1 MAGARKITSICA
13 ATTTA
18 AGMKHKFRFV
28 YLSVDPAERNQTKPL
43 WFMQDYRRIRG
54 EVENELRAHA
64 EAYRDAFEVCILRPG
79 MVLGKEMGFFGYGEG
94 LGAECES

>member
-1 MAGARKITSICA
+1 MPKSRTSSLTIFQSKARVPDNDIARKICLGFTMAGARKITSICA

-43 WFMQDYRRIRG
+43 WFMQDYRRIR
-54 EVENELRAHA
+54 V
-64 EAYRDAFEVCILRPG
+64 
-79 MVLGKEMGFFGYGEG
+79 
-94 LGAECES
+94 S